1 MSDRHHILDTWK
13 GNRPESDFRI
23 RSPFIPIFLYFFDS
37 LCSLLSTS
45 IATAMT
51 IRIKGDD
58 CLTNQEPHHGPVH
71 RVPSQPGLCHQRG
84 VHCRLGNV
92 SLEPA
97 DVATSMSQSLRMN
110 SPEEKTLLV

>member
-1 MSDRHHILDTWK
+1 M
-13 GNRPESDFRI
+13 
-23 RSPFIPIFLYFFDS
+23 

-71 RVPSQPGLCHQRG
+71 RVPSQPGLRHQRG
-84 VHCRLGNV
+84 VHSGMGNV

-97 DVATSMSQSLRMN
+97 DIATSMSQSLRMN

>member
-1 MSDRHHILDTWK
+1 M
-13 GNRPESDFRI
+13 
-23 RSPFIPIFLYFFDS
+23 